1 MEVTI
6 SSISFVSLALVL
18 LLWFFHP
25 KPNKHLRPPG
35 PWTLPII
42 GSLHHVFGVLPHRIM
57 AELSRRHGPL
67 MFLRLGEVP
76 TVVVSSAE
84 MAEVVM
90 KSKDLMF
97 ASRPR
102 GVTLDVIGY
111 GSGIG
116 IIFAPYSDRWH
127 QARKVCTMELLST
140 KQVKR
145 MEGIR
150 SEEVSN
156 LLSSIT
162 TSIGTTINL
171 TEKLSALMND
181 VIARAVFGGKCAQQG
196 EYLRELE
203 KVTALVGGFSL
214 VDLFPSSR
222 LVRLL
227 SSGER
232 RMRRSY
238 GRIQCIISNII
249 EQRKEMRAAVSSNDE
264 EDLLDVLLRLHK
276 EDSLPYPLTLEAIG
290 VIIFDLFAG
299 GTKTSGITLE
309 WAMSELL
316 KNPENM
322 RKVQLEVRQVV
333 GGQQSVINNNDL
345 HDLHYM
351 RMVIKEVLRLHPP
364 APLLPRRA
372 REDCEIMGY
381 KIPEGTNVQVNIFVI
396 CQDCRYWDAPEAFK
410 PERFKE
416 SNIDH
421 KGTHFEFTPFGA
433 GRRQCPGML
442 FGTSTVEIALANLLH
457 HFDWVF
463 PDGPNPGSLDM
474 SEKFG
479 INVRRKFDLELR
491 ATPYVLS
498 KVA

>member
-1 MEVTI
+1 MTW
-6 SSISFVSLALVL
+6 S
-18 LLWFFHP
+18 
-25 KPNKHLRPPG
+25 
-35 PWTLPII
+35 
-42 GSLHHVFGVLPHRIM
+42 
-57 AELSRRHGPL
+57 RHGPL
-67 MFLRLGEVP
+67 MLLKLGEVP
-76 TVVVSSAE
+76 TMVVSSAE

-90 KSKDLMF
+90 KSNDLMF

-102 GVTLDVIGY
+102 SVTLDVIGY
-111 GSGIG
+111 GSGMG
-116 IIFAPYSDRWH
+116 IIFAPYGDRWH
-127 QARKVCTMELLST
+127 QARKVCTMELLSA
-140 KQVKR
+140 KQVRR

-150 SEEVSN
+150 SEEVRN

-162 TSIGTTINL
+162 ASTGTIVNL

-203 KVTALVGGFSL
+203 EVTALVGGFSL

-232 RMRRSY
+232 RMRRIY
-238 GRIQCIISNII
+238 GRIQRIISDII
-249 EQRKEMRAAVSSNDE
+249 EQCKEMHVVVSSNDE
-264 EDLLDVLLRLHK
+264 EDLLDVLLRLHM
-276 EDSLPYPLTLEAIG
+276 EDSLSYPLTLEAIG

-299 GTKTSGITLE
+299 GTETSGITLE

-316 KNPENM
+316 KNPETM
-322 RKVQLEVRQVV
+322 RKAQLEVRQVV
-333 GGQQSVINNNDL
+333 GRQQSVITNNDL
-345 HDLHYM
+345 RDLHCM

-372 REDCEIMGY
+372 REGSEIMGY
-381 KIPEGTNVQVNIFVI
+381 EIPKGTNVQVNIFAI
-396 CQDCRYWDAPEAFK
+396 CRDCRYWDAPEAFK

-416 SNIDH
+416 SSIDH

-442 FGTSTVEIALANLLH
+442 FGTSTVEIALANLLY
-457 HFDWVF
+457 HFDWVIA
-463 PDGPNPGSLDM
+463 DGPNPGPLDM

-491 ATPYVLS
+491 AIPYVHS